1 MLMDPGMVTGP
12 VFCPW
17 RSHRPTSREG
27 DGGAIVSLS
36 AWEQQALD
44 SIRDGLAGSD
54 PGLAALLVG
63 FTRLADGE
71 EMPAREKV
79 RTGSR
84 RAICR
89 PRRRR
94 HPGRTARIAS
104 RTGRRLGCRWI
115 ALLLGLAI
123 TAGLIAVGLV
133 FGGGGEGTCDGSWST
148 VCIIP
153 APAHGSRPTAHD
165 PGAGL
170 VPPAEFRAG

>member
-1 MLMDPGMVTGP
+1 M
-12 VFCPW
+12 
-17 RSHRPTSREG
+17 
-27 DGGAIVSLS
+27 SLS

-44 SIRDGLAGSD
+44 SIRDGLTGSD
-54 PGLAALLVG
+54 PGLTALLVG
-63 FTRLADGE
+63 FTRLADDE

-104 RTGRRLGCRWI
+104 RTGRRLGYRWI

-133 FGGGGEGTCDGSWST
+133 FSGGGEGTCDGSWST

-170 VPPAEFRAG
+170 VPAG